1 MGLFSKK
8 NKNFVEE
15 ERTFDDDF
23 YHGPGDEE
31 GVVGDDDDDDLIP
44 PAPAPAK
51 KNSTVNPGALQV
63 VTPHSAQD
71 GMIIA
76 DYLIHGYTVVMNIEA
91 LDREIIV
98 RLIDFL
104 KGALHVLNGE
114 MRHVSQSTFVLSPT
128 AGSITEDPTLAR
140 GEGSEDFR

>member
-1 MGLFSKK
+1 MGIFGKK

-23 YHGPGDEE
+23 YHGPGDEDN
-31 GVVGDDDDDDLIP
+31 VVGDDDDDDLIP
-44 PAPAPAK
+44 PAPHPVKKAP
-51 KNSTVNPGALQV
+51 TTNPGSLQV

-76 DYLIHGYTVVMNIEA
+76 DYLVHGYTVVMNIEA
-91 LDREIIV
+91 LDRGIIV

-104 KGALHVLNGE
+104 NGALHVLNGE
-114 MRHVSQSTFVLSPT
+114 MRRVSQSTFVLSPT
-128 AGSITEDPTLAR
+128 AGSIAENAAPTG
-140 GEGSEDFR
+140 GEGGEEYR